1 MTKASDK
8 SIGFFKKWLISIRI
22 FSFPASTMP
31 VIFGTTLAYVYGGGV
46 FNLWLFLLSFFGMLI
61 LHSGA
66 NILSDISDFK
76 KGLDKEATPVS
87 GGVVRKIIT
96 IREART
102 ASVILLG
109 VGALIGFYLAW
120 VAGPI
125 LLLIGVPGLL
135 IGIFYSLGNKIAL
148 KYHALGDLSVF
159 MNFGILG
166 SLGAWYVQTGML
178 SWIPVLWA
186 VPMATLVIAIL
197 HANNWRDITSDR
209 AGHIY
214 TIASILGDKASLRYY
229 GFLIYGPF
237 IMVLALILVPYFLM
251 PDVAFMPFTFVLVI
265 LSLPMA
271 LRLWQKALHRKQPKN
286 PFDFIA
292 LDGATAQ
299 FNMAFGFLC
308 TLALL
313 LEAVI
318 RTWI

>member
-1 MTKASDK
+1 MTQDNSP
-8 SIGFFKKWLISIRI
+8 GFIKKWWISARP

-31 VIFGTTLAYVYGGGV
+31 VIFGTVLAFVYGGGV
-46 FNLWLFLLSFFGMLI
+46 FNFWLFLLAFLGMLI
-61 LHSGA
+61 LHAGA
-66 NILSDISDFK
+66 NVLSDISDYK
-76 KGLDKEATPVS
+76 KGLDKEPTPVS

-96 IREART
+96 LREARI
-102 ASVILLG
+102 ASVILLSA
-109 VGALIGFYLAW
+109 GAMIGFYLAW
-120 VAGPI
+120 VSGPM
-125 LLLIGVPGLL
+125 LLLIGVPGLI
-135 IGIFYSLGNKIAL
+135 IGIFYTLGGRFAL

-166 SLGAWYVQTGML
+166 SLGAWYVQTGTL

-197 HANNWRDITSDR
+197 HANNWRDIKSDR
-209 AGHIY
+209 KGHIY

-237 IMVLALILVPYFLM
+237 IMVLSLILIPYFLI
-251 PDVAFMPFTFVLVI
+251 PGAPFMPFTFAIVI
-265 LSLPMA
+265 FTLPMA
-271 LRLWQKALHRKQPKN
+271 FKLWQKALKRRQPKN
-286 PFDFIA
+286 PFDFVA

-299 FNMAFGFLC
+299 FNLAFGGLC

-318 RTWI
+318 RYYWI